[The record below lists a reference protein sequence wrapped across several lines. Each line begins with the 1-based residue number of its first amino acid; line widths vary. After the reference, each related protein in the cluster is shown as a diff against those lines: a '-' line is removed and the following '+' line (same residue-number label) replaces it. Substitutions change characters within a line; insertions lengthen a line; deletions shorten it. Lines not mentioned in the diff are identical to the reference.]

1 MTSQHQLA
9 YSGIMIINDSKKQ
22 TEVLRQ
28 LCIYRQ
34 EHGVSPTLRE
44 LANLAKVSDVKS
56 VHRMTKALEVAGLLE
71 KEPGRPRS
79 IKLTDRGMEAIGLFT
94 FPVKLEAPAPSL
106 HSSDSIQY
114 GSRQLD
120 TNGTDADLR
129 EIIRSEMSAMGN
141 QPTGTTLQGY
151 NPKEMVIK
159 SFSNAIYQLTST
171 EGYVAKFGSALLLLL
186 LFWGSVAIMGVN
198 LAAFVYPILLFYVIH
213 TFHK

>member
-1 MTSQHQLA
+1 MS
-9 YSGIMIINDSKKQ
+9 INDSKKQ

-28 LCIYRQ
+28 ICIYRQ

-56 VHRMTKALEVAGLLE
+56 VYRMTKALEAAGLLE
-71 KEPGRPRS
+71 KESGIPRS
-79 IKLTDRGMEAIGLFT
+79 IKLTDRGMEAIGLFA
-94 FPVKLEAPAPSL
+94 FPVKLEVPAPSL
-106 HSSDSIQY
+106 YSSVSIQY
-114 GSRQLD
+114 SGKQLD

-129 EIIRSEMSAMGN
+129 EIIKSEMSAMGN

-151 NPKEMVIK
+151 NPKEIVIK
-159 SFSNAIYQLTST
+159 SFTNAIYQLTST
-171 EGYVAKFGSALLLLL
+171 EGYVTKFGSALLLLL
-186 LFWGSVAIMGVN
+186 LLWGSIAIVGVS

>member
-1 MTSQHQLA
+1 MS
-9 YSGIMIINDSKKQ
+9 INDSKKQ

-56 VHRMTKALEVAGLLE
+56 VHRMTKALEVAGLLA

-79 IKLTDRGMEAIGLFT
+79 IKLTDRGMEAIGLFA
-94 FPVKLEAPAPSL
+94 FPVKLEASAPSL

-114 GSRQLD
+114 SGKQLE

-129 EIIRSEMSAMGN
+129 EIIRSEMSAMNN
-141 QPTGTTLQGY
+141 QPTGTTLQGH
-151 NPKEMVIK
+151 NPKEVMIK
-159 SFSNAIYQLTST
+159 SFTSAIYQLTNT
-171 EGYVAKFGSALLLLL
+171 EGYVTKFGSALLLLL
-186 LFWGSVAIMGVN
+186 LLWGSVAIAGVS
-198 LAAFVYPILLFYVIH
+198 LASFAYPILLFYVIH